1 MRKETVHL
9 LAHASYFEG
18 LFSMRTPGI
27 IADAQHATDAS
38 VTRLDIIFPHQA
50 LSPPRVYALV
60 DIQSLVPPSN
70 LIRSTLSP
78 RPSSAAAC

>member
-1 MRKETVHL
+1 MFQS
-9 LAHASYFEG
+9 LAHASYFEC

-50 LSPPRVYALV
+50 LSPAGLCLGGYTVVGAAV
-60 DIQSLVPPSN
+60 KSH
-70 LIRSTLSP
+70 IRSTLSP
-78 RPSSAAAC
+78 RPSSATAC